1 MPEAKPEDTRPQPGI
16 LAEVPAHARF
26 LTFRRRPA
34 ASSPRDALARLADT
48 EAGAGRVVGLGG
60 SLLRELGAR
69 VEGLRPLPAVEGPGF
84 SVPSTPAALWVW
96 LRGGEAGPLVHE
108 TRAVRRLLGDGFEL
122 DSSVSAF
129 RYREGRDLTGYEDG
143 TENPEREEAIAA
155 ATVTGAGP
163 GLDGSSFVAV
173 QQWVHDFDRFES
185 FAPDTRDRIIGRRLS
200 DNEELRDG
208 PDAAHVKRTEQEATD
223 PPAFL
228 LRRSMPWAGPWAGSW
243 LGADRA
249 GLVFVAFAR
258 SLDPFEY
265 HLNRMTGGADGI
277 VDHLFRFTRPVTGAA
292 FWCPPLRSGRL
303 DLRRI
308 LR

>member
-1 MPEAKPEDTRPQPGI
+1 MSESPPEDPQPQPGI

-34 ASSPRDALARLADT
+34 AASPRDALARLADT
-48 EAGAGRVVGLGG
+48 EPGAGRVVGLGG

-96 LRGGEAGPLVHE
+96 LRGEEPGPLVHE

-122 DSSVSAF
+122 DAALPAF

-143 TENPEREEAIAA
+143 TENPEGEAAVAA
-155 ATVTGAGP
+155 ATVSGAGP

-173 QQWVHDFDRFES
+173 QQWVHDLDRFDS

-208 PDAAHVKRTEQEATD
+208 PDAAHVKRTEQEAPD

-228 LRRSMPWAGPWAGSW
+228 LRRSMPWA
-243 LGADRA
+243 GADRA

-265 HLNRMTGGADGI
+265 HLDRMTGGADGI
-277 VDHLFRFTRPVTGAA
+277 VDHLFRFTRPITGAT
-292 FWCPPLRSGRL
+292 FWCPPLSGGRL
-303 DLRRI
+303 DLHR
-308 LR
+308 LL

>member
-1 MPEAKPEDTRPQPGI
+1 MSESPPEDPQPQPGI

-34 ASSPRDALARLADT
+34 AASPRDALARLADT
-48 EAGAGRVVGLGG
+48 EPGAGRVVGLGG

-96 LRGGEAGPLVHE
+96 LRGAEPGPLVHE
-108 TRAVRRLLGDGFEL
+108 TRAARQLLGDGFEL
-122 DSSVSAF
+122 DSSLPAF

-143 TENPEREEAIAA
+143 TENPEGEAAVAA
-155 ATVTGAGP
+155 AAVSGAGP

-173 QQWVHDFDRFES
+173 QQWVHDLDRFDS

-208 PDAAHVKRTEQEATD
+208 PDAAHVKRTEQEAPN

-228 LRRSMPWAGPWAGSW
+228 LRRSMPWAGPGS
-243 LGADRA
+243 GADRA

-277 VDHLFRFTRPVTGAA
+277 VDHLFRFTRPITGAT
-292 FWCPPLRSGRL
+292 FWCPPLSGGRL
-303 DLRRI
+303 DLRR
-308 LR
+308 LL

>member
-1 MPEAKPEDTRPQPGI
+1 MPEAPPEGPQPQPGI

-48 EAGAGRVVGLGG
+48 EPGAGRVVGLGG

-69 VEGLRPLPAVEGPGF
+69 VEGLRTLPAVEGPGF

-96 LRGGEAGPLVHE
+96 LRGEEPGPLVHE
-108 TRAVRRLLGDGFEL
+108 TRAVRRLLGDGFESDAAL
-122 DSSVSAF
+122 PAF

-143 TENPEREEAIAA
+143 TENPEGEAAVAA
-155 ATVTGAGP
+155 AAVSGAGP

-173 QQWVHDFDRFES
+173 QQWVHDLDRFDS

-208 PDAAHVKRTEQEATD
+208 PDAAHVKRTEQEAPD

-228 LRRSMPWAGPWAGSW
+228 LRRSMPWA
-243 LGADRA
+243 GADRA

-265 HLNRMTGGADGI
+265 HLDRMTGGADGI
-277 VDHLFRFTRPVTGAA
+277 VDHLFRFTRPLTGAA
-292 FWCPPLRSGRL
+292 FWCPPLSGGRL

-308 LR
+308 L

>member
-1 MPEAKPEDTRPQPGI
+1 MSEAPPEDPQPQPGI

-34 ASSPRDALARLADT
+34 AASPRDALARLADT
-48 EAGAGRVVGLGG
+48 EPGAGRVVGLGG

-69 VEGLRPLPAVEGPGF
+69 VEGLRPHPAVEGPGF

-96 LRGGEAGPLVHE
+96 LRGAEPGPLVHE
-108 TRAVRRLLGDGFEL
+108 TRAVQRLLGDGFEL
-122 DSSVSAF
+122 DAALPAF

-143 TENPEREEAIAA
+143 TENPEGEAAVAA
-155 ATVTGAGP
+155 ATVSGAGP

-173 QQWVHDFDRFES
+173 QQWVHDLDRFDS
-185 FAPDTRDRIIGRRLS
+185 FAQDTRDRIIGRRLS

-208 PDAAHVKRTEQEATD
+208 PDAAHVKRTEQEAPD

-228 LRRSMPWAGPWAGSW
+228 LRRSMPWA
-243 LGADRA
+243 GADRA

-265 HLNRMTGGADGI
+265 HLDRMTGGADGI
-277 VDHLFRFTRPVTGAA
+277 VDHLFRFTRPITGAT
-292 FWCPPLRSGRL
+292 FWCPPLSGGRL
-303 DLRRI
+303 DLRR
-308 LR
+308 LL